1 MLSSRKVNRV
11 RRKMRSVSKRSFSKS
26 RLSKGRTISKR
37 LSRRRLKSK
46 LSRKFTKVGGKS
58 KLRSRHKLTKCR
70 RNNRKNN
77 RKTKRRTRFN
87 KKQSGGKPLFRLT
100 KTYLNHLKGEIGY
113 TIVFDAINEAIEAIK
128 AIKDKDISPY
138 EISPYEISHYDISPY
153 EIKKLFEKKFKELII
168 NKAFSSYGGQLTIHA
183 KKMYDEAEAEM
194 YKLSE
199 QLEKEARDQY
209 IVYDIDTLNVSV
221 GTILDDVNKMISEGF
236 PSLISKPSG
245 GRYPYITYLIDNTR
259 PFQWTDENILEKI
272 SSRAL
277 DLMAVCSQNL
287 KLLKSQQIS
296 ECITRNISV
305 MNDILELGKLILS
318 KISEIYGYKTTS
330 KNWYQMAK
338 IIEELDPPIKDK
350 IDSGSVGLS
359 YSTFTQNW
367 YLHKFNKIL
376 GTPIDILS
384 FIDAFNKADDGT
396 KTKWKTT
403 IDQNRKPNNSN
414 SLYEQRQV
422 VLPLKV
428 PKNVQDPR
436 NLTSCSP
443 ATTTTT

>member
-26 RLSKGRTISKR
+26 RHSKGRTISKR

-58 KLRSRHKLTKCR
+58 KLRSRHKLTKCRQNNR

-113 TIVFDAINEAIEAIK
+113 TIVFDAINEAI
-128 AIKDKDISPY
+128 KDKDISPY
-138 EISPYEISHYDISPY
+138 EISPYEI
-153 EIKKLFEKKFKELII
+153 KKLFEEKFKELII
-168 NKAFSSYGGQLTIHA
+168 DKAFSSYIGTRTDHA
-183 KKMYDEAEAEM
+183 QKMYDEAESEM
-194 YKLSE
+194 YELSK

-236 PSLISKPSG
+236 PSLISKPLG

-277 DLMAVCSQNL
+277 DLMAVCTQNL
-287 KLLKSQQIS
+287 KLLKSQQKS
-296 ECITRNISV
+296 DCITRNISV
-305 MNDILELGKLILS
+305 MKDILELGKLILS
-318 KISEIYGYKTTS
+318 KISEIYGYKTTF

-367 YLHKFNKIL
+367 YLHKFNEIL
-376 GTPIDILS
+376 YTPIDILS

-396 KTKWKTT
+396 KTTWKDKINQTDK
-403 IDQNRKPNNSN
+403 IDKTL

-422 VLPLKV
+422 GPVKV
-428 PKNVQDPR
+428 DVPDPS
-436 NLTSCSP
+436 NLTSCKP
-443 ATTTTT
+443 ATNNRSNS